1 MMNAELF
8 ADASTKPDGAASL
21 LTDVLGVVGSSMPKT
36 EYGKQEIYTP
46 DSLAKTIV
54 SHFKP
59 SGRICE
65 PCKGGGAFVRAMPG
79 CEWFEIEEGRDFLKA
94 EGHWDWIVTNPP
106 WKDAGVFLEKSMAHA
121 DNVVF
126 LTWLT
131 AVLTKA
137 RHRKIAESGF
147 GIVEMLLVP
156 TPPPPWPQSGFQLA
170 ATWIRRDWQGGAAFT
185 TPNAKLTGRGTK
197 ELK

>member
-1 MMNAELF
+1 
-8 ADASTKPDGAASL
+8 
-21 LTDVLGVVGSSMPKT
+21 
-36 EYGKQEIYTP
+36 
-46 DSLAKTIV
+46 
-54 SHFKP
+54 
-59 SGRICE
+59 
-65 PCKGGGAFVRAMPG
+65 
-79 CEWFEIEEGRDFLKA
+79 
-94 EGHWDWIVTNPP
+94 
-106 WKDAGVFLEKSMAHA
+106 MAHA

-185 TPNAKLTGRGTK
+185 TPNAKVRGAGTASAGLPGYTAGDNT
-197 ELK
+197 E